1 MCCGNGSLLA
11 QKYHDRAKTLYPR
24 VRRKLPGRKIVIPL
38 QLSLKNF
45 LSYSQASLDFTGLHT
60 ACICGANGAGKSS
73 LLEGITWAIWG
84 ECRATSEDDAISNG
98 AMDVRVDFTFELHG
112 EICRVIRTRQR
123 DGSGG
128 LEFQI
133 QTDGGQF
140 RTLTQKG
147 IRSTQTLI
155 DEYLKIDYDTFIN
168 SAYLR
173 QGKADEFM
181 LKKPADRKQILADL
195 LKLDRYE
202 KLADRAKDAAKEY
215 KVRVDAL
222 TDNFADYRIRLAE
235 IDGIRLQQSEAKL
248 ELAHLQQLQA
258 TDERELESV
267 KTIARQRDTWQQQL
281 NWEQKRDRELTQAA
295 IQIQTDLQ
303 LQQAEQNRLDG
314 LLNREDEIAVAYGD
328 YLSLQQQVAVLDR
341 QFDTHQQGQLKQ
353 QQLQQQLDRQS
364 QELQLILGKTQAELT
379 LIIQQEREL
388 ATILATASDVA
399 KGTAQLQVYRERLAE
414 FDRLQT
420 EVLPLQQQRLLLT
433 SKIDRETAQIQ
444 AKLNE
449 LILRERQ
456 IQTKANDRDRLIAT
470 RHQLDL
476 QITELDNKKNYQERL
491 KEKGLAKTEQ
501 IQRTEADCRNY
512 ERQLVEVGKKL
523 ELLATPD
530 ASCPLCDLPLD
541 ENHWQHVLTNAET
554 ERTHLERQI
563 SATQEE
569 RARYERERQNLRQEY
584 QQLKEELAN
593 YETLREQRG
602 TLQAKIDSIA
612 ELEVNLQ
619 EIVVEQQQ
627 IHQAIESKS
636 YASAMQVELEALT
649 AKLQATNYDEQ
660 SHALARGD
668 VDKLRWAEI
677 KQEKLKD
684 AERKQQQSIDRKA
697 KLELKITELEAA
709 ITQLQTDSD
718 LRSELIEIERQ
729 IAALA
734 YDRNYH
740 QQVINNLRQAQPIQL
755 QYQEVQQA
763 KLIYPQILD
772 RIRALETTHLH
783 NLATQQQAKLEI
795 ERISA
800 EIANIP
806 DTNDKIATI
815 ERQLAERRQQLDLNL
830 SILGRLE
837 QQLAQLEQI
846 KEQLRS
852 QEQQLETYKQQLKIY
867 DELSKAFGKNGIQAL
882 VIENVLPQLEAES
895 NQILSK
901 LSNNQFHV
909 QFITQKA
916 TKGSRVKKAS
926 IKTAKYIDTL
936 DIVIGDANGTR
947 SYETYSGGEA
957 FRINFSIRLALAKLL
972 SQRAGTPL
980 QLLIVDEGFGTQDR
994 EGCDRLIAAINAI
1007 SADFACILT
1016 VTHMPQFREAFQTRI
1031 EVSKTNQGSQLQ
1043 VIT

>member
-1 MCCGNGSLLA
+1 M
-11 QKYHDRAKTLYPR
+11 
-24 VRRKLPGRKIVIPL
+24 IPL

-45 LSYSQASLDFTGLHT
+45 LSYSEASLDFTGLHT

-84 ECRATSEDDAISNG
+84 ECRAVSEDDAISNG
-98 AMDVRVDFTFELHG
+98 AMDVRVDFTFQMHG
-112 EICRVIRTRQR
+112 EICRVIRSRQR
-123 DGSGG
+123 DGSGN

-147 IRSTQTLI
+147 IRSTQALI

-202 KLADRAKDAAKEY
+202 QLADRAKDAAKEY
-215 KVRVDAL
+215 KLQVEVL
-222 TDNFADYRIRLAE
+222 TDNLAEYRIQLAQ
-235 IDGIRLQQSEAKL
+235 IDGIKQQQGEVKIEIAL
-248 ELAHLQQLQA
+248 LQQLQ
-258 TDERELESV
+258 TVDERELESV

-281 NWEQKRDRELTQAA
+281 TWEQKRDRELVLAA
-295 IQIQTDLQ
+295 GQIQADLQ
-303 LQQAEQNRLDG
+303 LLTVEKNRLDS
-314 LLNREDEIAVAYGD
+314 LLNREDEISIAYQV
-328 YLSLQQQVAVLDR
+328 YLSLQQQAEVLDR
-341 QFDTHQQGQLKQ
+341 QFDTHQRAQVKQ
-353 QQLQQQLDRQS
+353 QQLQQQLDRQA
-364 QELQLILGKTQAELT
+364 QELQLTLGKTQAELALT
-379 LIIQQEREL
+379 IQQEQDL
-388 ATILATASDVA
+388 VSILATAGDVA
-399 KGTAQLQVYRERLAE
+399 KGIAELQLCRQKLAE
-414 FDRLQT
+414 FDRLQA
-420 EVLPLQQQRLLLT
+420 EVLPLQQERLLLS

-456 IQTKANDRDRLIAT
+456 IQTKANEQTQLIAQ
-470 RHQLDL
+470 RQQLDDR
-476 QITELDNKKNYQERL
+476 IIELDRKKVYQERL
-491 KEKGLAKTEQ
+491 KEKGLAKGEH

-512 ERQLVEVGKKL
+512 QRQLVDLAKKL
-523 ELLATPD
+523 ELLETPD
-530 ASCPLCDLPLD
+530 ASCPLCDRPLD
-541 ENHWQHVLTNAET
+541 ENHWQHVLTSAES
-554 ERTHLERQI
+554 EKAHLEQQI

-569 RARYERERQNLRQEY
+569 QARYERERQDLRQEY
-584 QQLKEELAN
+584 QQLKEELN
-593 YETLREQRG
+593 IYESLREQRG
-602 TLQAKIDSIA
+602 TLQAKLDSIA
-612 ELEVNLQ
+612 ELQVNLA
-619 EIVVEQQQ
+619 EIAIEKQQ
-627 IHQAIESKS
+627 IELAIASKS
-636 YASAMQVELEALT
+636 YASEIQAELVALT
-649 AKLQATNYDEQ
+649 ARLQATKYDDQ

-677 KQEKLKD
+677 QQQRLKD
-684 AERKQQQSIDRKA
+684 AERKQKQSIEQKGI
-697 KLELKITELEAA
+697 LEVKIAELEVN

-718 LRSELIEIERQ
+718 LCIELTEIERQ
-729 IAALA
+729 INELG
-734 YDRNYH
+734 YDRSYH
-740 QQVINNLRQAQPIQL
+740 QQVTTNLRQSQTIQL

-763 KLIYPQILD
+763 KLIYPQTLD
-772 RIRALETTHLH
+772 RVQLLETNNRQ
-783 NLATQQQAKLEI
+783 NLETQQQAKLEI
-795 ERISA
+795 DRISA
-800 EIANIP
+800 EIAKIP
-806 DTNDKIATI
+806 DTNDKIAEI
-815 ERQLAERRQQLDLNL
+815 ERQLAERRQQLDTNL

-837 QQLAQLEQI
+837 QQLTQLETI

-852 QEQQLETYKQQLKIY
+852 QEQQLEIYKQQQKIY

-882 VIENVLPQLEAES
+882 VIENILPQLEAES

-980 QLLIVDEGFGTQDR
+980 QMLIVDEGFGTQDR

-1031 EVSKTNQGSQLQ
+1031 EVHKTNSGSQLQ

>member
-1 MCCGNGSLLA
+1 M
-11 QKYHDRAKTLYPR
+11 
-24 VRRKLPGRKIVIPL
+24 IPL

-45 LSYSQASLDFTGLHT
+45 LSYTEASLDFTGLHT

-133 QTDGGQF
+133 QTEGGQF

-202 KLADRAKDAAKEY
+202 KLADRAKDTAKEY
-215 KVRVDAL
+215 KVQVDVL
-222 TDNFADYRIRLAE
+222 TDNLADYRVQLGE
-235 IDGIRLQQSEAKL
+235 IDGIKLQQSAAKL
-248 ELAHLQQLQA
+248 ELDQLQQLQA
-258 TDERELESV
+258 TDERELESL
-267 KTIARQRDTWQQQL
+267 KTISRQRDTWQQQL

-303 LQQAEQNRLDG
+303 LQQVEQNRLDG
-314 LLNREDEIAVAYGD
+314 LLNREDEITLAYQD

-341 QFDTHQQGQLKQ
+341 QFDTHQQVRLQQ

-364 QELQLILGKTQAELT
+364 QELQLTLGKSQAELT
-379 LIIQQEREL
+379 LITQQEREL
-388 ATILATASDVA
+388 ATILATAGDVA
-399 KGTAQLQVYRERLAE
+399 KGIAELQVCRQRLAE

-420 EVLPLQQQRLLLT
+420 EVLPLQQERGLLS
-433 SKIDRETAQIQ
+433 SKLDRETAQIQ
-444 AKLNE
+444 AKLSE

-456 IQTKANDRDRLIAT
+456 IQAKVNEVDRLIIS
-470 RHQLDL
+470 RSQLDT

-491 KEKGLAKTEQ
+491 KDKGIAKGEQ

-512 ERQLVEVGKKL
+512 ERQLAEIGKKL

-530 ASCPLCDLPLD
+530 ASCPVCDTPLD
-541 ENHWQHVLTNAET
+541 ENHWQHVLTSAET
-554 ERTHLERQI
+554 ERIQLESQI
-563 SATQEE
+563 SATQQE
-569 RARYERERQNLRQEY
+569 RAGYERERQNLRQEY

-593 YETLREQRG
+593 YESLREQRG
-602 TLQAKIDSIA
+602 TLQAKIDAIA
-612 ELEVNLQ
+612 ELQVNLQ
-619 EIVVEQQQ
+619 EIAIEKQQ
-627 IHQAIESKS
+627 IELAIASKS
-636 YASAMQVELEALT
+636 YASAIQTELELIT

-668 VDKLRWAEI
+668 VDRLRWAEI

-684 AERKQQQSIDRKA
+684 AERRQQQAIDQKA
-697 KLELKITELEAA
+697 KLELKISEVEAT
-709 ITQLQTDSD
+709 ITSLQTDSE
-718 LRSELIEIERQ
+718 LRIELIKIERQ
-729 IAALA
+729 ITTLG
-734 YDRNYH
+734 YDRAAH
-740 QQVINNLRQAQPIQL
+740 QQTIERLRQAQPIQL

-763 KLIYPQILD
+763 KLIHPQIID
-772 RIRALETTHLH
+772 RIHALEINHLQ
-783 NLATQQQAKLEI
+783 NLETQQQAKLEI
-795 ERISA
+795 DRISL
-800 EIANIP
+800 EIAKIP
-806 DTNDKIATI
+806 DTNDKIA
-815 ERQLAERRQQLDLNL
+815 ELESQLSDRRHQLDTNL
-830 SILGRLE
+830 SLLGRLD
-837 QQLAQLEQI
+837 QQLTQLENI

-852 QEQQLETYKQQLKIY
+852 QEQQLETYKHQQKIY

-926 IKTAKYIDTL
+926 VKTAKYIDTL
-936 DIVIGDANGTR
+936 DIAIGDASGTR

-980 QLLIVDEGFGTQDR
+980 QMLIVDEGFGTQDR

-1031 EVSKTNQGSQLQ
+1031 EVRKTNSGSQLQ

>member
-1 MCCGNGSLLA
+1 
-11 QKYHDRAKTLYPR
+11 
-24 VRRKLPGRKIVIPL
+24 VIPL

-45 LSYSQASLDFTGLHT
+45 LSYREASLDFTGLHT

-98 AMDVRVDFTFELHG
+98 ATDVRVDFTFELHG
-112 EICRVIRTRQR
+112 EVCRVIRTRQR

-173 QGKADEFM
+173 QGKSDEFM
-181 LKKPADRKQILADL
+181 LKKPADRKQVLADL

-202 KLADRAKDAAKEY
+202 KLADRAKDTAKEY
-215 KVRVDAL
+215 KVQVDIL
-222 TDNFADYRIRLAE
+222 TDNLADYRTQLAK
-235 IDGIRLQQSEAKL
+235 IDGIKLQQSEAKI
-248 ELAHLQQLQA
+248 EIARLQQLQA
-258 TDERELESV
+258 TDERELESF

-281 NWEQKRDRELTQAA
+281 NWEQKRDRELTQAT

-303 LQQAEQNRLDG
+303 LQQVEQNRLDG
-314 LLNREDEIAVAYGD
+314 LLNREDEIGVAYQD

-341 QFDTHQQGQLKQ
+341 QFDTHQQVQLKQ

-364 QELQLILGKTQAELT
+364 QELQLTLGKTQAELT

-388 ATILATASDVA
+388 ATILATAGDVA
-399 KGTAQLQVYRERLAE
+399 KGIAELQVCRQRLTE

-420 EVLPLQQQRLLLT
+420 EVLPLQQERLLLT

-456 IQTKANDRDRLIAT
+456 IQTKANESDRLIAT
-470 RHQLDL
+470 RQQLDT

-491 KEKGLAKTEQ
+491 KDKGLAKGEQ
-501 IQRTEADCRNY
+501 IQRTEADSRNY

-530 ASCPLCDLPLD
+530 ASCPVCDTPLD
-541 ENHWQHVLTNAET
+541 ENHWQHVLTSAET
-554 ERTHLERQI
+554 ERTQLTQQI

-569 RARYERERQNLRQEY
+569 RARYERERQDLRQEY
-584 QQLKEELAN
+584 LKLKEELTN
-593 YETLREQRG
+593 YESLREQRG
-602 TLQAKIDSIA
+602 MLQAKIDSIA
-612 ELEVNLQ
+612 ELRVNLQ
-619 EIVVEQQQ
+619 EIAIEKQQ
-627 IHQAIESKS
+627 IQQAIASKS
-636 YASAMQVELEALT
+636 YASEIEAELETLT
-649 AKLQATNYDEQ
+649 IKLQAINYDEQ
-660 SHALARGD
+660 SHALARGE
-668 VDKLRWAEI
+668 VDRLRWAEI

-684 AERKQQQSIDRKA
+684 AERKQQQSIAQTA
-697 KLELKITELEAA
+697 KLELKISELEVA
-709 ITQLQTDSD
+709 ITRLQTDSD
-718 LRSELIEIERQ
+718 IRLELIEIERQ
-729 IAALA
+729 IAELN
-734 YDRNYH
+734 YDRSYH
-740 QQVINNLRQAQPIQL
+740 QQAIDNLRQAQPIQL

-772 RIRALETTHLH
+772 RIRGLETNQLQ
-783 NLATQQQAKLEI
+783 NLETQQQAKLEI
-795 ERISA
+795 DRIST

-806 DTNDKIATI
+806 DTNDKIAEI
-815 ERQLAERRQQLDLNL
+815 ERQLAERRHQLDTKL

-837 QQLAQLEQI
+837 QQLTQLETI

-852 QEQQLETYKQQLKIY
+852 QEQQLETYKQQQKIY

-926 IKTAKYIDTL
+926 VKTAKYIDTL
-936 DIVIGDANGTR
+936 DIIIGDANGTR
-947 SYETYSGGEA
+947 SYETYSGGES
-957 FRINFSIRLALAKLL
+957 FRIDFSIRLALAKLL

-980 QLLIVDEGFGTQDR
+980 QMLIVDEGFGTQDR

-1031 EVSKTNQGSQLQ
+1031 EVRKTNHGSQLQ

>member
-1 MCCGNGSLLA
+1 
-11 QKYHDRAKTLYPR
+11 
-24 VRRKLPGRKIVIPL
+24 VIPL

-45 LSYSQASLDFTGLHT
+45 LSYSEASLDFTGLHT

-84 ECRATSEDDAISNG
+84 KCRATSEDDAISNG

-112 EICRVIRTRQR
+112 EICRTIRTRQR

-147 IRSTQTLI
+147 VRSTQTLI
-155 DEYLKIDYDTFIN
+155 DEYLKIDYETFIN

-202 KLADRAKDAAKEY
+202 ILAERAKDTAKEY
-215 KVRVDAL
+215 KVQVDVL
-222 TDNFADYRIRLAE
+222 TDNLAEYRVRLGE
-235 IDGIRLQQSEAKL
+235 IDGIKLEQSAAKL
-248 ELAHLQQLQA
+248 ELDRLQQLQA

-303 LQQAEQNRLDG
+303 LQRVEQNRLDG
-314 LLNREDEIAVAYGD
+314 LLNREDEITVAYQD

-341 QFDTHQQGQLKQ
+341 QFDTHQQVQLKYQ
-353 QQLQQQLDRQS
+353 QIQQQLDRQS
-364 QELQLILGKTQAELT
+364 QELQLDLGKNQAELT

-388 ATILATASDVA
+388 ATILATAGDVV
-399 KGTAQLQVYRERLAE
+399 KGIAELKVCRQRLAE

-420 EVLPLQQQRLLLT
+420 EVLPWQQERVLLS

-456 IQTKANDRDRLIAT
+456 IQTKANEYDALIT
-470 RHQLDL
+470 SRQQLDT
-476 QITELDNKKNYQERL
+476 QIAELDNKKNYQERL
-491 KEKGLAKTEQ
+491 KDKGLAKGEQ

-512 ERQLVEVGKKL
+512 ERQLVEIDKKL

-530 ASCPLCDLPLD
+530 ASCPVCDTPLD
-541 ENHWQHVLTNAET
+541 ENHWQHVLTSAET
-554 ERTHLERQI
+554 ERTQLKQQV
-563 SATQEE
+563 STTQEE
-569 RARYERERQNLRQEY
+569 RARYDRERQNLRQEY
-584 QQLKEELAN
+584 QQLQKELGN
-593 YETLREQRG
+593 YESLREQRG
-602 TLQAKIDSIA
+602 TLQAKIDAIA
-612 ELEVNLQ
+612 ELQVNLQ
-619 EIVVEQQQ
+619 EIAIEKQQ
-627 IHQAIESKS
+627 IELAIASKS
-636 YASAMQVELEALT
+636 YASAMQSKLETLT

-668 VDKLRWAEI
+668 VDRLRWAEI

-684 AERKQQQSIDRKA
+684 AERRQQQASEQKA
-697 KLELKITELEAA
+697 KLELKISELEAN
-709 ITQLQTDSD
+709 ITRLQTDSD
-718 LRSELIEIERQ
+718 LRTELVEIERQ
-729 IAALA
+729 IAELG

-740 QQVINNLRQAQPIQL
+740 QQTIERLRQAQPIQL

-763 KLIYPQILD
+763 KLVHPQIID
-772 RIRALETTHLH
+772 RITSLENSQLQ
-783 NLATQQQAKLEI
+783 NVETQQQAKLEI
-795 ERISA
+795 DRISA
-800 EIANIP
+800 EIGKIP
-806 DTNDKIATI
+806 DTQDRIAEI
-815 ERQLAERRQQLDLNL
+815 ERQLAERRQQLDTNL
-830 SILGRLE
+830 SLLGRLE
-837 QQLAQLEQI
+837 QQLTQLETI

-852 QEQQLETYKQQLKIY
+852 QEQQLETHKQQQKIY

-895 NQILSK
+895 NQILSR
-901 LSNNQFHV
+901 LSNNQFHI

-936 DIVIGDANGTR
+936 DISIGDASGTR

-980 QLLIVDEGFGTQDR
+980 QMLIVDEGFGTQDR

-1031 EVSKTNQGSQLQ
+1031 EVRKTDRGSQLQ

>member
-1 MCCGNGSLLA
+1 M
-11 QKYHDRAKTLYPR
+11 
-24 VRRKLPGRKIVIPL
+24 IPL

-45 LSYSQASLDFTGLHT
+45 LSYNEASLDFTGLHT

-84 ECRATSEDDAISNG
+84 ECRAVSEDDAISNG
-98 AMDVRVDFTFELHG
+98 AMDVRVDFTFQMHG
-112 EICRVIRTRQR
+112 EICRVIRSRQR
-123 DGSGG
+123 DGSGN

-147 IRSTQTLI
+147 IRSTQALI

-202 KLADRAKDAAKEY
+202 QLADRAKERSKEY
-215 KVRVDAL
+215 KLQVEVL
-222 TDNFADYRIRLAE
+222 TDNLADYRIQLAQ
-235 IDGIRLQQSEAKL
+235 IDGIKQQQGEVKIEIAQ
-248 ELAHLQQLQA
+248 LQQLQ
-258 TDERELESV
+258 TVDERELESV

-281 NWEQKRDRELTQAA
+281 NWEQKRDRELVLAA
-295 IQIQTDLQ
+295 GQIQADLQ
-303 LQQAEQNRLDG
+303 LLTIEKNRLDG
-314 LLNREDEIAVAYGD
+314 LLNREDEISIAYQA
-328 YLSLQQQVAVLDR
+328 YLALQQQAEVLDR
-341 QFDTHQQGQLKQ
+341 QFDAHQQAQSKQ
-353 QQLQQQLDRQS
+353 QKLQQQLDRQA
-364 QELQLILGKTQAELT
+364 QELQLTLGKTQAELALT
-379 LIIQQEREL
+379 LQQERDL
-388 ATILATASDVA
+388 STILATAGDVT
-399 KGTAQLQVYRERLAE
+399 KGIAELQLCRQRLGEFERLQAE
-414 FDRLQT
+414 FI
-420 EVLPLQQQRLLLT
+420 PLQQERVLLS

-449 LILRERQ
+449 LLLRERQ
-456 IQTKANDRDRLIAT
+456 IQTKANEHPQLIAQ
-470 RHQLDL
+470 RQQLDER
-476 QITELDNKKNYQERL
+476 INELDNKKVYQERL
-491 KEKGLAKTEQ
+491 KEKGLAKGEH

-512 ERQLVEVGKKL
+512 QRQLIDSAKKI
-523 ELLATPD
+523 ELLETPD
-530 ASCPLCDLPLD
+530 ASCPLCDRPLD
-541 ENHWQHVLTNAET
+541 ENHWQHVLASAEA
-554 ERTHLERQI
+554 EKAHLEQQI

-569 RARYERERQNLRQEY
+569 QARYERERQDLRKEY
-584 QQLKEELAN
+584 QQLKEELN
-593 YETLREQRG
+593 IYESLREQRG
-602 TLQAKIDSIA
+602 TLQAKLDSIA
-612 ELEVNLQ
+612 ELQVNLE
-619 EIVVEQQQ
+619 EIAIEKHQ
-627 IHQAIESKS
+627 IQMTIESKS
-636 YASAMQVELEALT
+636 YASEMQAELVALM
-649 AKLQATNYDEQ
+649 ARLQATNYDEQ

-677 KQEKLKD
+677 QQQRLKD
-684 AERKQQQSIDRKA
+684 AERKQKQSIEQKGI
-697 KLELKITELEAA
+697 LEIKIAELEVNL
-709 ITQLQTDSD
+709 TSLQTDSD
-718 LRSELIEIERQ
+718 LRIELTEIDRQ
-729 IAALA
+729 INELA

-740 QQVINNLRQAQPIQL
+740 QQVTTNLRQAQAIQL

-763 KLIYPQILD
+763 KQIYPQTLD
-772 RIRALETTHLH
+772 RMQLLVANNCQNLE
-783 NLATQQQAKLEI
+783 TQQQAKLEI
-795 ERISA
+795 DRISA
-800 EIANIP
+800 EIAKIP
-806 DTNDKIATI
+806 DTNDRI
-815 ERQLAERRQQLDLNL
+815 ESIELQLVERRHQLDTNL
-830 SILGRLE
+830 SILGRLD
-837 QQLAQLEQI
+837 QQLTQLENIKAQI
-846 KEQLRS
+846 RS
-852 QEQQLETYKQQLKIY
+852 QEQQLATYKQQQKIY
-867 DELSKAFGKNGIQAL
+867 DELSKAFGKNGLQAL
-882 VIENVLPQLEAES
+882 VIENILPQLEAES

-980 QLLIVDEGFGTQDR
+980 QMLIVDEGFGTQDR

-1031 EVSKTNQGSQLQ
+1031 EVHKTNNGSQIQ